1 MKSKQTTQ
9 WYDTQIP
16 NYVNLRIIGRF
27 KREREREIELRKRSS
42 LRERLRWRPI
52 CRVREIETEKVID
65 FLTKKVVV
73 FPKPPP
79 ALLPW
84 EHLGLFLTFRNSN
97 TWSLLIENYSSFF
110 WFQGKGND
118 DVFHLK
124 FFFGIITHNPS
135 MV

>member
-1 MKSKQTTQ
+1 MKTKLRTR

-27 KREREREIELRKRSS
+27 EGERERETELRKRPS

-52 CRVREIETEKVID
+52 CTVREIETKKVKD

-79 ALLPW
+79 ALLHW

-97 TWSLLIENYSSFF
+97 IWSLLIENYSSLFS
-110 WFQGKGND
+110 FQGKEND